1 MDTSDEWIRSRT
13 GIGARRFADPGTST
27 ADLAVAAGR
36 AALLAA
42 EEPAAELVSLA
53 TTTPDRRCPGPAPE
67 VAHRLG
73 LGPVP
78 AFDLAAVCSGF
89 VYATAVADA
98 FIRSG
103 QYRSVLAFGAE
114 TYSTIIDPEDRE
126 SAVIFGD
133 GAGAVLYRRG
143 ESAEPGAVHGVEL
156 GSDGGGADL
165 IAIAAGGSRQPKV
178 TADTPGDLRYF
189 RMRGRE
195 VYRHAVHGM
204 TASADAV
211 LGRVGWSAERL
222 DGFIGHQANQRILDA
237 VADPARRAR
246 GKPLRQYPRGG
257 QHGGRLDP
265 TGARRRR
272 RRPPR
277 PGRRPYPA
285 HRLRRRADLGLDR
298 ADLARRAPRRAASRP
313 RTGRRRARRPTT
325 PPPASSRTTGGT
337 VPAITRPEA
346 YQLVSTLLSAQFEVD
361 PAAIE
366 PDARLAD
373 LGLDSLAAVELFDVL
388 EERTGVRLETD
399 DADLALT
406 VEELAARLVDEQG
419 VSASVARGASVSVDQ
434 A

>member
-1 MDTSDEWIRSRT
+1 MNTAAVVAGLGSCLPPRTVTNHQLAERMDTSDEWIRSRT

-42 EEPAAELVSLA
+42 EEPATELVILA
-53 TTTPDRRCPGPAPE
+53 TTTPDRRCPGTAPE

-103 QYRSVLAFGAE
+103 QYRSVLVIGAE

-165 IAIAAGGSRQPKV
+165 IAIAAGGSRQPEV
-178 TADTPGDLRYF
+178 TVDTPGDLRYF

-237 VADPARRAR
+237 VADRLGVPAESRFGNIREVGNTA
-246 GKPLRQYPRGG
+246 
-257 QHGGRLDP
+257 
-265 TGARRRR
+265 
-272 RRPPR
+272 
-277 PGRRPYPA
+277 
-285 HRLRRRADLGLDR
+285 
-298 ADLARRAPRRAASRP
+298 AASIP
-313 RTGRRRARRPTT
+313 LAL
-325 PPPASSRTTGGT
+325 ADA
-337 VPAITRPEA
+337 VA
-346 YQLVSTLLSAQFEVD
+346 
-361 PAAIE
+361 
-366 PDARLAD
+366 ARLAPVGGRT
-373 LGLDSLAAVELFDVL
+373 LLTAFGGGLTWGSIALTWPDVRPVALPPDPGRAAAAPAGQPPHHPRRPEPL
-388 EERTGVRLETD
+388 EEPCPPSPDPRPTSL
-399 DADLALT
+399 
-406 VEELAARLVDEQG
+406 
-419 VSASVARGASVSVDQ
+419 SVPC
-434 A
+434 